1 MKRRIEV
8 TVGDLS
14 NALDRFERAW
24 DRGET
29 GSPRTTE
36 IRLTFESLPLLLA
49 NLTPARWALLEAVKR
64 RGPMSISE
72 LSRQLGRHYKNV
84 HGDASRLIALGL
96 IDRLPDQRITVN
108 WDTIVAEMK
117 LAA

>member
-1 MKRRIEV
+1 MKRKIEV

-14 NALDRFERAW
+14 TALDRFERAW
-24 DRGET
+24 KRGET
-29 GSPRTTE
+29 GGSQIPE
-36 IRLTFESLPLLLA
+36 LRLTFESLPLLLR

-64 RGPMSISE
+64 SGPMSISE
-72 LSRQLGRHYKNV
+72 LSRQLRRHYKNV
-84 HGDASRLIALGL
+84 HSDTSRLIELGL
-96 IDRLPDQRITVN
+96 IDRLADQRIAVT